1 MQISPKTT
9 KIRQSAPAERA
20 KAAARSTWVSVGV
33 NVMLSAT
40 QIAVSALS
48 KSQGLIADG
57 KHCLSD
63 LVVDIV
69 VLFANH
75 ASQKYADDDQPY
87 GHHRFETMAQ
97 APPPSATISRRPT

>member
-1 MQISPKTT
+1 MPFTYTQT
-9 KIRQSAPAERA
+9 KSDEDSLIPRAERA
-20 KAAARSTWVSVGV
+20 TAAARSTWVSVGV
-33 NVMLSAT
+33 NVVQSTA

-63 LVVDIV
+63 LVADFV

-75 ASQKYADDDQPY
+75 ASQKDTDEDHPY
-87 GHHRFETMAQ
+87 RQHRFETVARAPRVEAQ
-97 APPPSATISRRPT
+97 RS